1 MKSAIAT
8 SIRAGAL
15 GSVKL
20 PQRFIWVTG
29 PHLGFFWLKNKLGVV
44 LLGVF
49 LLLILEVLV
58 TDQGRFK
65 KKAGR
70 TGKLSV
76 LPPVLPP
83 SDDLGDNANTNGGE
97 TYSKLK

>member
-8 SIRAGAL
+8 SIRARAL
-15 GSVKL
+15 GSIEL
-20 PQRFIWVTG
+20 PQSFIWVTG
-29 PHLGFFWLKNKLGVV
+29 PLLGFFWLKNELRLV

-49 LLLILEVLV
+49 LLLILLEVSV

-65 KKAGR
+65 AGR
-70 TGKLSV
+70 TGELSV
-76 LPPVLPP
+76 LPPVSPP
-83 SDDLGDNANTNGGE
+83 SDDLGDKNANTNGGE

>member
-1 MKSAIAT
+1 
-8 SIRAGAL
+8 
-15 GSVKL
+15 
-20 PQRFIWVTG
+20 VTG
-29 PHLGFFWLKNKLGVV
+29 PLLGFFWLKNELGAV

-49 LLLILEVLV
+49 LLLILEVSV
-58 TDQGRFK
+58 TDQGRF
-65 KKAGR
+65 KAGR

>member
-15 GSVKL
+15 GSIEL
-20 PQRFIWVTG
+20 PQSFIWVTG
-29 PHLGFFWLKNKLGVV
+29 PLLGFFWLKNELGVV

-49 LLLILEVLV
+49 LLLILEVSV

-65 KKAGR
+65 AGR
-70 TGKLSV
+70 TGELSMS
-76 LPPVLPP
+76 PPVSPP
-83 SDDLGDNANTNGGE
+83 SDDLGDNANTNGSE

>member
-15 GSVKL
+15 GSIEL
-20 PQRFIWVTG
+20 PQSFIWVTG
-29 PHLGFFWLKNKLGVV
+29 PLLGFFWLKNELGVV

-49 LLLILEVLV
+49 LLLILEVSV

-65 KKAGR
+65 AGR
-70 TGKLSV
+70 TGILSMS
-76 LPPVLPP
+76 PPVSPS
-83 SDDLGDNANTNGGE
+83 SDDLGDTANTNGGE
-97 TYSKLK
+97 TYSKLN

>member
-1 MKSAIAT
+1 MKSAFAT
-8 SIRAGAL
+8 SIQAGAL
-15 GSVKL
+15 GSIAL
-20 PQRFIWVTG
+20 PQSFIVVTG
-29 PHLGFFWLKNKLGVV
+29 PLLGFFWLKNELGVV

-49 LLLILEVLV
+49 LLLILEVSV

-65 KKAGR
+65 AGR
-70 TGKLSV
+70 TGELSMS
-76 LPPVLPP
+76 PPVSPP

>member
-8 SIRAGAL
+8 SIRAGAS
-15 GSVKL
+15 GSIEL
-20 PQRFIWVTG
+20 PQSFIWVTG
-29 PHLGFFWLKNKLGVV
+29 PLLGFFWLKNELGVV

-58 TDQGRFK
+58 TDQGCFK

-70 TGKLSV
+70 TGELSV
-76 LPPVLPP
+76 SPTVSPP

>member
-15 GSVKL
+15 GSIEL
-20 PQRFIWVTG
+20 PQSFIWVTG
-29 PHLGFFWLKNKLGVV
+29 PLLGFFWLKNELEGV

-49 LLLILEVLV
+49 LLLILEVSV

-65 KKAGR
+65 AGR
-70 TGKLSV
+70 TGELSMS
-76 LPPVLPP
+76 PPVSPP
-83 SDDLGDNANTNGGE
+83 SDDLGDNANTNGSE

>member
-1 MKSAIAT
+1 MKSTIAT

-15 GSVKL
+15 GSIEL
-20 PQRFIWVTG
+20 PQSFIWVTG
-29 PHLGFFWLKNKLGVV
+29 PLLGFFWLKNELEGV

-65 KKAGR
+65 AGTR
-70 TGKLSV
+70 TGESV
-76 LPPVLPP
+76 LPPVSPP
-83 SDDLGDNANTNGGE
+83 SNGLGNNAKTNGSKKIA
-97 TYSKLK
+97 YSPN